1 MTIRGKTY
9 EPKYIS
15 VIVFERFM
23 FFMDRMMKAREE
35 GKFDDYE
42 KTWLEV
48 CGVMLEGDVSGLAL
62 DKINPIEM
70 KEVSDFFT
78 LYLGETMKT
87 LKAGNE
93 TSEDSPPTA
102 G

>member
-35 GKFDDYE
+35 GKFDEYAA
-42 KTWLEV
+42 TWLEV
-48 CGVMLEGDVSGLAL
+48 CSMMFEDDVSGLAL
-62 DKINPIEM
+62 DIITPLEM

-78 LYLGETMKT
+78 PRLSEATKGLVSGTEISPDSS
-87 LKAGNE
+87 NE
-93 TSEDSPPTA
+93 A
-102 G
+102 A